1 MTDSADLTMTPIDI
15 SSFADAVNS
24 RTERLTRHAQKQKV
38 FGWFCTYTPIELI
51 HAAGFLPVRI
61 YGGTIRVEQA
71 GSLVPNFV
79 CPYMRTSLERALRG
93 EYKYLSGVIQGYTCD
108 TPCGMMSIWQENT
121 GPGLFHTI
129 PLPYNSGPGARTFYG
144 RSLNEL
150 IDKLAMLGGKAT
162 PASLERSL
170 DLYAEIRRKL
180 LGLYELRLRHIF
192 VPPAGDFYTVL
203 EAGFCL
209 PPEEYLAL
217 LTNLTGAVGNLKAA
231 APGGIPVLVSG
242 SLVEQLWIF
251 DLIEA
256 AGGRVVGDDLC
267 NGYRCYEPADGVGAD
282 PMERLIDRYI
292 RRFPCPARSTIQDRV
307 PRVKELVEKSGARGV
322 IFLFQKF
329 CTPHLADYP
338 ALAGELKNNGLPVL
352 LMEMDESGNIEGQL
366 KTRFGAFFEMIAGQ
380 NG

>member
-1 MTDSADLTMTPIDI
+1 MDNKDVTMTPIDI
-15 SSFADAVNS
+15 SSFVDAVNN
-24 RTERLTRHAQKQKV
+24 RTERLARHARKQKV
-38 FGWFCTYTPIELI
+38 FGWFCTYTPIEFI

-108 TPCGMMSIWQENT
+108 TPCGMMSIWEENT

-129 PLPYNSGPGARTFYG
+129 PLPYNSDENARTFY
-144 RSLNEL
+144 RHTLSEL
-150 IDKLAMLGGKAT
+150 SDKLTGVGGKVT
-162 PASLERSL
+162 SASLGRSL
-170 DLYAEIRRKL
+170 DLYAEIRIKL
-180 LGLYELRLRHIF
+180 LHLYELRLQGISVRSAH
-192 VPPAGDFYTVL
+192 DFYTVL
-203 EAGFCL
+203 EAGFSL

-267 NGYRCYEPADGVGAD
+267 NGYRCCEPADGVGAG

-307 PRVKELVEKSGARGV
+307 PRVRELVEKSGARGV

>member
-1 MTDSADLTMTPIDI
+1 MTTKAIDLSP
-15 SSFADAVNS
+15 FVKAVND
-24 RTERLTRHAQKQKV
+24 RTERLIRHAQKQKV

-108 TPCGMMSIWQENT
+108 TPCGMMSIWEENT

-129 PLPYNSGPGARTFYG
+129 PLPYNSGPSARTFYG
-144 RSLNEL
+144 HSLNEL
-150 IDKLAMLGGKAT
+150 IDKLAGVGGKVT

-180 LGLYELRLRHIF
+180 LHLYELRLQRIF
-192 VPPAGDFYTVL
+192 VPSASDYYTIL
-203 EAGFCL
+203 EAGFSL

-217 LTNLTGAVGNLKAA
+217 LTNLTEAAGSIKAA

-251 DLIEA
+251 DLLEA
-256 AGGRVVGDDLC
+256 AGGRVVADDLC
-267 NGYRCYEPADGVGAD
+267 NGYRYCEPADGSGAD
-282 PMERLIDRYI
+282 AMERLIDRYI
-292 RRFPCPARSTIQDRV
+292 RRFPCPARSTVEDRV
-307 PRVKELVEKSGARGV
+307 PQVRELVEKSGAKGV

-338 ALAGELKNNGLPVL
+338 ALASELKNNNLPVL
-352 LMEMDESGNIEGQL
+352 LIEMDESGNIEGQL
-366 KTRFGAFFEMIAGQ
+366 KTRFGAFFEMIG
-380 NG
+380 G